1 MGAWRA
7 VALAWNLPIEDALD
21 SFHTF
26 LRVEKN
32 LSPRT
37 REAYR
42 YDLERFRQF
51 LTGGGDRA
59 VGLLDVTADGIR
71 EYLEFMQERHGYKAT
86 SLSRVVASVRVFFDF
101 CLEQELIDSSPAR
114 DVHRPKLPKRLPIYL
129 IEEEVRRLLT
139 AVDTSSWLGRRDLT
153 MLITL
158 VYTGVRLQ
166 ELVGMDTLDV
176 DFSRMTLKVL
186 GKGSKERLVPM
197 NRQVAEA
204 LGLWLGDVE
213 RRVADGERALFT
225 NVRGRR
231 LCGRSVQY
239 MVDKYVECAGID
251 KERIS
256 PHKLRHTFATLLH
269 GRDVDLV
276 DIQALLGHSSI
287 ASTQIYTHT
296 DAGRLQSAI
305 DRLVLPE

>member
-1 MGAWRA
+1 M
-7 VALAWNLPIEDALD
+7 AWNMPIEDALD

-42 YDLERFRQF
+42 YDLERFHKY
-51 LTGGGDRA
+51 LSGDGKESI
-59 VGLLDVTADGIR
+59 GLKDVTPDHIR
-71 EYLEFMQERHGYKAT
+71 EYMEFLQKDHGYKAT
-86 SLSRVVASVRVFFDF
+86 TLSRVVASVRVFFDF
-101 CLEQELIDSSPAR
+101 CLEQELIDTSPAK
-114 DVHRPKLPKRLPIYL
+114 DVHRPKLPKKLPIYL
-129 IEEEVRRLLT
+129 IEEEVRKLLT
-139 AVDTSSWLGRRDLT
+139 AVDTSTWIGRRDLT
-153 MLITL
+153 MLITM

-166 ELVGMDTLDV
+166 ELVGLDTLDV
-176 DFSRMTLKVL
+176 DFSRETIKIL
-186 GKGSKERLVPM
+186 GKGNKERLVPM
-197 NRQVAEA
+197 NRQVREA
-204 LGLWLGDVE
+204 LELWLNDAE
-213 RRVADGERALFT
+213 RKVADGERALFT
-225 NVRGRR
+225 SSRGRR
-231 LCGRSVQY
+231 LSGRSVQY
-239 MVDKYVECAGID
+239 MVDRYVERAGID

-276 DIQALLGHSSI
+276 DIQALMGHASI

-305 DRLVLPE
+305 DRLGIGD